1 MSAKESFLIETAKI
15 VGASSAGCWS
25 QVHTFFPEDV
35 EKKEKR
41 GGLLAVLVIKEVSEG
56 VEAVAVG
63 REILG
68 RLHEEYYGNLEGSA
82 FEGLG
87 KAVEKVCRE
96 SKNLEITAVSVLGD
110 VLYLAVCGQGKVVLI
125 REKKTGLVLAGEEG
139 ALVKTASGYIQNNDF
154 FLIGSKAFFK
164 TVAEGVLRA
173 VLESGSPNEAVEI
186 LAPIILGRD
195 DLPDAAAVLSQFK
208 KEEKPAIEPM
218 AETETVPTEIVK
230 ETVIRTE
237 TKTSFIK
244 NIFAKIKFPPAKK
257 LFVRRPPEGRR
268 KKLYLVA
275 AFVLAAVLIGSLII
289 GLKNGSKNKENGFV
303 NPSSESR

>member
-15 VGASSAGCWS
+15 VGASSSGCWS
-25 QVHTFFPEDV
+25 QVHTFFPEES

-68 RLHEEYYGNLEGSA
+68 RLHEEYYGSLEGSA
-82 FEGLG
+82 FERLG

-96 SKNLEITAVSVLGD
+96 SQNLEITAASVLGD
-110 VLYLAVCGQGKVVLI
+110 VLYLAVCGQGRAILI
-125 REKKTGLVLAGEEG
+125 REKKTGPVLAGEGG
-139 ALVKTASGYIQNNDF
+139 ALVKTASGYIRDNDF
-154 FLIGSKAFFK
+154 FLIGSKAFFE

-186 LAPIILGRD
+186 LAPIILGRE

-218 AETETVPTEIVK
+218 AETETSFSETVK
-230 ETVIRTE
+230 ETVAPTE
-237 TKTSFIK
+237 VKTSFLK
-244 NIFAKIKFPPAKK
+244 NFFSKIKLPPAKK
-257 LFVRRPPEGRR
+257 FFVRRQPADR
-268 KKLYLVA
+268 KKRFYLIMVL
-275 AFVLAAVLIGSLII
+275 FLAAVLITSLII
-289 GLKNGSKNKENGFV
+289 GLKSGSKNGKSGFV
-303 NPSSESR
+303 NPSGETR

>member
-15 VGASSAGCWS
+15 VGASSSDCWS
-25 QVHTFFPEDV
+25 QVHTFFPEDA

-68 RLHEEYYGNLEGSA
+68 RLHEEYYGSLEGSA

-96 SKNLEITAVSVLGD
+96 NRNLEITAVSVLGD
-110 VLYLAVCGQGKVVLI
+110 VLYLAVCGQGRVILI
-125 REKKTGLVLAGEEG
+125 REKKTGLVLSGEEG
-139 ALVKTASGYIQNNDF
+139 ALVKTASGYIRDNDF
-154 FLIGSKAFFK
+154 FLIGSKAFFE

-186 LAPIILGRD
+186 LAPIILGRE

-208 KEEKPAIEPM
+208 KEEGPAIEPM
-218 AETETVPTEIVK
+218 AETETSFSATVK
-230 ETVIRTE
+230 ETVVPTE
-237 TKTSFIK
+237 VKTSFLK
-244 NIFAKIKFPPAKK
+244 NFFSKIKLPPAKK
-257 LFVRRPPEGRR
+257 FFVRRPPGNRR

-275 AFVLAAVLIGSLII
+275 VFVLATALIASLIY
-289 GLKNGSKNKENGFV
+289 GLKSNSQNEKSGLL
-303 NPSSESR
+303 NPSGETR